1 MSRQVKNKYFERRE
15 NLFRKALYIAPIII
29 IGVVAGFFITLTVNA
44 LPSIKEFG
52 LKFLI
57 GKTWDP
63 VHGEFGALPFI
74 VGTLFTSFL
83 ALLISTPF
91 SLALAL
97 FLGEYYRKGRFSGF
111 FRSMVELL
119 AGIPSV
125 IFGFWA
131 FFYLVPFIRMLEM
144 KLQVPPLGI
153 GIATASIV
161 LAIMIIPY
169 SASLAREVISMVP
182 HEAKEAAYSLG
193 ATRFEV
199 IKRIILPSA
208 RSGIFAGLVLALGR
222 GLGETMAV
230 TMVIGNANIIP
241 DSIFS
246 PANTM
251 ASVIANEFSEAT
263 GELYMSSLI
272 EIGLL
277 LFAVSALI
285 SVLGRESIKRFGTTT

>member
-1 MSRQVKNKYFERRE
+1 METF
-15 NLFRKALYIAPIII
+15 FRVLIHIAPVVIII
-29 IGVVAGFFITLTVNA
+29 LVSGIFITLVINSFA
-44 LPSIKEFG
+44 SLAEFG
-52 LKFLI
+52 PSFLI
-57 GKTWDP
+57 GQTWDP

-74 VGTLFTSFL
+74 AGTLLTSFL

-97 FLGEYYRKGRFSGF
+97 FLGEYYRTGKLSGVV
-111 FRSMVELL
+111 RSMIELL

-131 FFYLVPFIRMLEM
+131 FFYLVPIVRWIEIQLNI
-144 KLQVPPLGI
+144 PPLGI

-161 LAIMIIPY
+161 LAIMMVPY

-182 HEAKEAAYSLG
+182 AEEKEAAYSLG

-199 IKRIILPSA
+199 IKRIIFPYA
-208 RSGIFAGLVLALGR
+208 RSGIFAGTVLALGR

-230 TMVIGNANIIP
+230 TMVIGNSNKIP
-241 DSIFS
+241 TGIFS

-263 GELYMSSLI
+263 GKLYMSSLV
-272 EIGLL
+272 EIALI
-277 LFAVSALI
+277 LFAISAI
-285 SVLGRESIKRFGTTT
+285 INIVGRESIKRFGATA